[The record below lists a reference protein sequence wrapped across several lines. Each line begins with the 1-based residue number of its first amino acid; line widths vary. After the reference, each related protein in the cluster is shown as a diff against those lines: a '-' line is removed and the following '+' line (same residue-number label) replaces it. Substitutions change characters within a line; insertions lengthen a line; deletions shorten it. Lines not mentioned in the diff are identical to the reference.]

1 MRIAAIVTAL
11 ILAASVAR
19 AGSDPR
25 IPTLVEQLD
34 KITSALSVAESDPI
48 AKQLIDIGDPAVDA
62 LIDVIAFDTRMTRA
76 TFDRESEL
84 DKPIVVPVYVATYT
98 IVERI
103 ISTSFFS
110 SERYGRLV
118 GGHRAEVVAEL
129 RAHWAAVRKFSRKV
143 DRWFAILSDDAGTPE
158 DWLDAA
164 GRITGPTKEF
174 FAPDRRLP
182 VRDGIRGEDLRSRT
196 APSVTEL
203 IEKRIAAV
211 PVDDGCALTE
221 MLVRWDSTIALPIVR
236 SQMARAFAQ
245 TGTTH
250 ELHSCLSSLVELR
263 VALGDPTGTD
273 EYATWLATTVAPDSY
288 VVGELEPLGAHAD
301 RPSAQHAAEI
311 LFGRKSPWLPL
322 VDVANIENSP
332 IRSWIAL
339 PLYGLAGFRA
349 HLATALADTHVVA
362 TIVTEPPRRYRV
374 EHADWRNGYD
384 LADGEPTLGT
394 VVSQPVRVCD
404 FYAHEIGQREGAPKL
419 ELYWPLARRTAA
431 IKAQLAWLATL
442 GRRP

>member
-1 MRIAAIVTAL
+1 MRTAAVVTAM

-34 KITSALSVAESDPI
+34 KITSALSFAETDPI
-48 AKQLIDIGDPAVDA
+48 AKQLIDIGEPAVDA
-62 LIDVIAFDTRMTRA
+62 LIDVIAWDPRMTRA

-84 DKPIVVPVYVATYT
+84 DQPIVVPVYVAAYT

-103 ISTSFFS
+103 INTSFFS

-118 GGHRAEVVAEL
+118 GGDRAEVVAEL
-129 RAHWAAVRKFSRKV
+129 RAHWAAVRKFPHRA
-143 DRWFAILSDDAGTPE
+143 DRWFAILSDDNATPD
-158 DWLDAA
+158 DWVDSA

-182 VRDGIRGEDLRSRT
+182 VRDGIRGEELRSRT
-196 APSVTEL
+196 TPSVTEL
-203 IEKRIAAV
+203 IEKRIAEV
-211 PVDDGCALTE
+211 PVDDGCTLTE

-250 ELHSCLSSLVELR
+250 ELHGCLSSLVELR
-263 VALGDPTGTD
+263 SALGDLTGVD
-273 EYATWLATTVAPDSY
+273 EYATWLAGTVAPDSY
-288 VVGELEPLGAHAD
+288 VTGELEPLGAHAD
-301 RPSAQHAAEI
+301 RPAAQHAAEI
-311 LFGRKSPWLPL
+311 LFGRGSPWLPL
-322 VDVANIENSP
+322 VDLANIENSAIHP
-332 IRSWIAL
+332 WIAL

-349 HLATALADTHVVA
+349 HLAAALADTHVVA
-362 TIVTEPPRRYRV
+362 TVVTEPPRRYRV
-374 EHADWRNGYD
+374 DHADWTYGYD
-384 LADGEPTLGT
+384 LAAGDATLGK

-404 FYAHEIGQREGAPKL
+404 FYAHEIAKREGAPKF
-419 ELYWPLARRTAA
+419 ELYWSLARRTAA
-431 IKAQLAWLATL
+431 IKAQLGWLATL
-442 GRRP
+442 AKH